1 MKSKKCALKL
11 NPIAFY
17 IFNMKKLSKNKIAL
31 IRIAI
36 AAVLLAAGMA
46 LDRFGYFPFALA
58 LYIIGYAV
66 VGYDVIIK
74 ACKNIARGRVFDEN
88 FLMIIASA
96 GAFCISEFP
105 EAVAVLT
112 LYQLGEVFQRY
123 AVGKSRGS
131 ISSLL
136 ELRPDCAYLMRDGQ
150 EVKVEPEEVSV
161 GDTVVVHVGDRIP
174 LDGVIERGETY
185 LDVKALTGESVPVE
199 AKEGDAVM
207 SGSINQTGVIYVK
220 VTTEYEGGTVARI
233 LELAESAAEK
243 KAKAENF
250 ISRFALLYTP
260 IVVTLALLVGIIPP
274 LFDGRWLRWIET
286 ALNFLVVSCPC
297 AIVISVPMAF
307 FSGIGAASRCGLLVK
322 GSNYVEMLA
331 RADVFAMD
339 KTGTLTKGEFFV
351 TEVIPESNR
360 DEILSLAAIAES
372 ASTHPIARAIKSAAK
387 PVSGEWDIKEISGKG
402 TIATDGKDVI
412 YAGNAKLLLEN
423 GVNFRP
429 TNAFGSVVYVAKNG
443 EYKGVIV
450 VRDSLKEGAKE
461 AVASLKKRGVRT
473 VMLTGDNK
481 QAARQIAEEA
491 GVDEY
496 RAELLPDDKVENVE
510 RLIVGKKKGSTVA
523 YLGDGINDAPSLVRA
538 DVGIAMGNI
547 GSDSAV
553 EAADAVLMYG
563 DLRMLDKATAVCRKT
578 MRIVKENI
586 VLSLVV
592 KIGIM
597 LLSVAGLGNMWLS
610 VCGDVGVAIVA
621 ILNALRLTISRK
633 KEK

>member
-1 MKSKKCALKL
+1 
-11 NPIAFY
+11 
-17 IFNMKKLSKNKIAL
+17 MKKLSRNKQTL

-36 AAVLLAAGMA
+36 AAVLLAAGMV
-46 LDRFGYFPFALA
+46 LNHFGFFWIALA
-58 LYIIGYAV
+58 AYVVGYVV

-88 FLMIIASA
+88 FLMIVASV
-96 GAFCISEFP
+96 GAFCIKEFP

-136 ELRPDCAYLMRDGQ
+136 ELRPDCAYVLRNGE

-161 GDTVVVHVGDRIP
+161 GDIIVVHVGDRIP
-174 LDGVIERGETY
+174 LDGVIESGFTY

-199 AKEGDAVM
+199 AKEGDSVL
-207 SGSINQTGVIYVK
+207 SGSINQSGVIHVRA
-220 VTTEYEGGTVARI
+220 TTEYEGSTVARI
-233 LELAESAAEK
+233 LDLAENAADK

-250 ISRFALLYTP
+250 ISRFALVYTP
-260 IVVTLALLVGIIPP
+260 IVVALAVIVGVIPP
-274 LFDGRWLRWIET
+274 LFDHNWMRWIET

-307 FSGIGAASRCGLLVK
+307 FCGIGAASRCGLLVK

-331 RADVFAMD
+331 RANVYAMD
-339 KTGTLTKGEFFV
+339 KTGTVTKGEFSV
-351 TEVIPESNR
+351 SDVVPAENKE
-360 DEILSLAAIAES
+360 EILALAAIAES
-372 ASTHPIARAIKSAAK
+372 GSMHPIALAIKNAAN
-387 PVSGEWDIKEISGKG
+387 SDSEGWELTEISGKG
-402 TIATDGKDVI
+402 TVARKDGDVI
-412 YAGNAKLLLEN
+412 LAGNAKLMRDNDIAFNPVDL
-423 GVNFRP
+423 
-429 TNAFGSVVYVAKNG
+429 FGSVVYVAKNG

-450 VRDSLKEGAKE
+450 VRDTLKEGAKE
-461 AVASLKKRGVRT
+461 AISDLKKRGAKT

-481 QAARQIAEEA
+481 ITAEHVAKEA
-491 GVDEY
+491 GIDTVY
-496 RAELLPDDKVENVE
+496 AELLPGDKVEKIE
-510 RLIVGKKKGSTVA
+510 GLINDKKKGDVVA

-538 DVGIAMGNI
+538 DVGIAMGSI

-563 DLRMLDKATAVCRKT
+563 DLRMLDKAAAVCRKT
-578 MRIVKENI
+578 LRIVKENI

-597 LLSVAGLGNMWLS
+597 VLSVVGLGSMWLS
-610 VCGDVGVAIVA
+610 VSGDVGVAIIA
-621 ILNALRLTISRK
+621 ILNALRLSAGKNK
-633 KEK
+633 KNTEK